1 MNRMKCLSEREV
13 DVLNLA
19 AADKTAEESAR
30 ILNLSPR
37 TIHFHI
43 QSAIDKFGVSNKI
56 SAIVAAMKAGLLD
69 DASTRCRV
77 KTCG

>member
-43 QSAIDKFGVSNKI
+43 QSAIEKLGVNKKI
-56 SAIVAAMKAGLLD
+56 SAIIAAMKAGHLNN
-69 DASTRCRV
+69 ASTR
-77 KTCG
+77 